1 MAALFRSIS
10 HGLALPF
17 APEGSQRLQEQQI
30 REVCNR
36 FYDLRSDRKVG
47 GPATS
52 SQGSEMQPIPGATTD
67 VPNAIAAVQTEATCP
82 PAAPNEDSV
91 DDQGLRNFLLQRIN
105 GEIPLEAWTGAF

>member
-91 DDQGLRNFLLQRIN
+91 DDLRTN
-105 GEIPLEAWTGAF
+105 AFGVASAHMWIA

>member
-36 FYDLRSDRKVG
+36 FYDLRSDRKVWD
-47 GPATS
+47 PATA

-67 VPNAIAAVQTEATCP
+67 VPDAIAAVQTEATCP
-82 PAAPNEDSV
+82 SAASDEDSV
-91 DDQGLRNFLLQRIN
+91 DDFEDVPTTEGVRHVLYF
-105 GEIPLEAWTGAF
+105 